1 MKFLCGLILLISL
14 SAKARVFSED
24 FTSLNYKDSSTL
36 IWNFELGI
44 LHPDLL
50 ISGYGQT
57 AASQTTFSVSDGNLG
72 AFEPGTYSQ
81 FGTVVGNHIT
91 IDVSQPQFQIL
102 KVTRFYLDSSH
113 TLSTINGPLVI
124 HSLSTVR
131 IDGVITCNGNN
142 GGNASAG
149 IGGAGGTGRCGG
161 FSGGNGGNA
170 STSGTAGLPLVGTTT
185 GGGGGEAAS
194 ALNGAGGGGGGSYY
208 NTGINGDA
216 GFIGPPDNL
225 GGAFGV
231 GSSDHEFTNLN
242 GSAGG
247 GGGSGSTTEGGSG
260 GGAGGGTVIIHAA
273 SGVIVS
279 NGGAILATGGNGGT
293 TFSNGGGGGGG
304 GGGNI
309 KIFTPSTLEVEV
321 GGLITAAPGTGAFSS
336 SQGLTV
342 GSDGCGGIG
351 GAGRTWIG
359 VGNLILSG
367 SINSN
372 ILYSEGTA
380 GFVSGTVQTATSKS
394 FDTGSKRVTYQS
406 FIANPVSSD
415 ITLQIAGSDDNFVS
429 DDSGW
434 INAAAISG
442 ISTKRY
448 VKFRVSLNN
457 SSFANPTFVNSVTL
471 TYDPGQIDDFTFK
484 SGGCGLVKN
493 TPPNSSHWLLSL
505 FLLAPLILAWRL
517 RKPKTVR
524 VRVRK

>member
-1 MKFLCGLILLISL
+1 MKFLGGLILLVSL
-14 SAKARVFSED
+14 SAKARVYNED

-36 IWNFELGI
+36 IWNFELGV

-50 ISGYGQT
+50 IYGYGQT
-57 AASQTTFSVSDGNLG
+57 ATSQTTFSVSDGSHG
-72 AFEPGTYSQ
+72 AFEPATYSQ

-91 IDVSQPQFQIL
+91 IDANQFPIL
-102 KVTRFYLDSSH
+102 KVTRFHLDSSH
-113 TLSTINGPLVI
+113 TLSSINGPLII
-124 HSLSTVR
+124 HSLSTVL

-142 GGNASAG
+142 GGNAAG
-149 IGGAGGTGRCGG
+149 GVGGAGGAGRCDG
-161 FSGGNGGNA
+161 FSGGAGGNS
-170 STSGTAGLPLVGTTT
+170 STSGSDGLPTAGATT
-185 GGGGGEAAS
+185 GGGGGLAAS

-208 NTGINGDA
+208 NTTINGDA
-216 GFIGPPDNL
+216 GFNGPPDNL

-260 GGAGGGTVIIHAA
+260 GGAGGGTVVIHAV
-273 SGVIVS
+273 SGIVIS

-309 KIFTPSTLEVEV
+309 KIFTPATLDVKV
-321 GGLITAAPGTGAFSS
+321 SGLITAAPGTGAPSS
-336 SQGLTV
+336 SQTAPD
-342 GSDGCGGIG
+342 GSGGIG

-372 ILYSEGTA
+372 ILYSEGIA

-394 FDTGSKRVTYQS
+394 FDTGSKRVTYES
-406 FIANPVSSD
+406 FVADPVSSD
-415 ITLQIAGSDDNFVS
+415 ITLQVAGSDDNFAS

-442 ISTKRY
+442 ISSKRY
-448 VKFRVSLNN
+448 MKFRVSLNN
-457 SSFANPTFVNSVTL
+457 SDSANPTFVNSVTL
-471 TYDPGQIDDFTFK
+471 TYNPGQIDDFAFK

-493 TPPNSSHWLLSL
+493 TPSNSSHWLMSL
-505 FLLAPLILAWRL
+505 LLLIPLILAWRL
-517 RKPKTVR
+517 RRPKTVR